1 MSFSNLPISTEGLP
15 EVQTVS
21 FKPIHPDYLK
31 VLRINW
37 LILYLILLGGIVT
50 IFILT
55 KKLQNPVAISI
66 AAGIYS
72 IVVVATVI
80 IGTGSFRRKQYAVRE
95 KDILY
100 KTGWIFQNLHMVPF
114 NRLQH
119 CVVNMGPIERKFKLA
134 TLSLYTAASEGKDIT
149 IHGLLQTEAEQ
160 LKELV
165 IQQIQALNTSDEN
178 I

>member
-1 MSFSNLPISTEGLP
+1 MSFSNLPINIEGLP
-15 EVQTVS
+15 EVQAVS

-37 LILYLILLGGIVT
+37 GIVFLLIAGIIVT
-50 IFILT
+50 IFTLT
-55 KKLQNPVAISI
+55 KKLQNPLAISI
-66 AAGIYS
+66 VSGIYLLL
-72 IVVVATVI
+72 VLFTVI
-80 IGTGSFRRKQYAVRE
+80 IGTGSFRRKQYAIRE

-119 CVVNMGPIERKFKLA
+119 CVVNMGPIERRFGLA

-149 IHGLLQTEAEQ
+149 IHGLPQTEAEQ
-160 LKELV
+160 LKELI
-165 IQQIQALNTSDEN
+165 IQQIQALHTDEN

>member
-1 MSFSNLPISTEGLP
+1 MSFSNLPIDTEGLP
-15 EVQTVS
+15 EVQAVP
-21 FKPIHPDYLK
+21 FKPIHSDYLK
-31 VLRINW
+31 VLRISW
-37 LILYLILLGGIVT
+37 FILFLIVLGGLST

-66 AAGIYS
+66 AAGIY
-72 IVVVATVI
+72 VLLLLTTVI

-119 CVVNMGPIERKFKLA
+119 CVVNMGPIERRFGLA

-165 IQQIQALNTSDEN
+165 IQQIQALNTDDN

>member
-1 MSFSNLPISTEGLP
+1 MSFSNLPLDTEGLP
-15 EVQTVS
+15 EVQTVT

-31 VLRINW
+31 VVRINW
-37 LILYLILLGGIVT
+37 AIVFVVLLAGIATV
-50 IFILT
+50 FVLS
-55 KKLQNPVAISI
+55 KKLQNPLAISI
-66 AAGIYS
+66 VSGIY
-72 IVVVATVI
+72 IILLLATVI
-80 IGTGSFRRKQYAVRE
+80 IGTGSFNRKQYAIRE

-119 CVVNMGPIERKFKLA
+119 CVVNMGPIERRFGLA
-134 TLSLYTAASEGKDIT
+134 SLSLYTAASEGKDIT
-149 IHGLLQTEAEQ
+149 IPGLLQTEAEQ

-165 IQQIQALNTSDEN
+165 IQQIQALHTDEN

>member
-1 MSFSNLPISTEGLP
+1 MSFSNLPINTEGLP
-15 EVQTVS
+15 EVQAVS

-31 VLRINW
+31 VIRISW
-37 LILYLILLGGIVT
+37 TILFLIIAAIIVT
-50 IFILT
+50 VFILS

-66 AAGIYS
+66 VSGIYVL
-72 IVVVATVI
+72 VVLSTVI
-80 IGTGSFRRKQYAVRE
+80 VGTGSFRRKQYAIRE

-119 CVVNMGPIERKFKLA
+119 CVVNMGPIERRFGLA

-149 IHGLLQTEAEQ
+149 IHGLPQAEAEQ
-160 LKELV
+160 LKELI
-165 IQQIQALNTSDEN
+165 IQQIQALHSNEN

>member
-1 MSFSNLPISTEGLP
+1 MSFSNLPINTEGLP
-15 EVQTVS
+15 EVQAVS

-31 VLRINW
+31 VIRISW
-37 LILYLILLGGIVT
+37 TILFLIIAAIIVT
-50 IFILT
+50 VFILS

-66 AAGIYS
+66 ASGIYVLLVLS
-72 IVVVATVI
+72 TVI
-80 IGTGSFRRKQYAVRE
+80 VGTGSFRRKQYAIRE

-119 CVVNMGPIERKFKLA
+119 CVVNMGPIERRFGLA

-149 IHGLLQTEAEQ
+149 IHGLPQAEAEQ
-160 LKELV
+160 LKELI
-165 IQQIQALNTSDEN
+165 IQQIQALHSNEN